1 MLEVIVA
8 AITAIG
14 LVLAAAIAGYYRV
27 RVLRLKLSQAEN
39 EVYFQREALDITAFV
54 KDWDGFVL
62 DLKILMENSN
72 IDRFSMLRAWNGYLE
87 PRWTSAVFQFQ
98 ADGEK
103 MVSFMHVE
111 LDSHYIEQLRNV
123 SLSGVMQFKTKDA
136 PQGALFRGLGET
148 EGIEESLWAHI
159 ETLTIPGTETKAITY
174 CCFGT
179 HDPAGIDAHGA
190 ARARIIIGQLKG
202 MAHNFLPSG

>member
-8 AITAIG
+8 SITATG
-14 LVLAAAIAGYYRV
+14 LVLAAGIAGYYRV

-39 EVYFQREALDITAFV
+39 EVHFQREALDITAFV

-62 DLKILMENSN
+62 ELKELMATSN

-87 PRWTSAVFQFQ
+87 PRWTSAVFQIQ
-98 ADGEK
+98 ADDKK
-103 MVSFMHVE
+103 MLSFIHVE

-123 SLSGVMQFKTKDA
+123 SMSGVLQFKTKDA
-136 PQGALFRGLGET
+136 PAGALLRGLGET
-148 EGIEESLWAHI
+148 EGVSEILWAHI

-174 CCFGT
+174 CSFGT
-179 HDPAGIDAHGA
+179 HDPAGIDPQGA

-202 MAHNFLPSG
+202 MAHNFLPTG